1 MKSLKERQCKGWNN
15 AKTAAK
21 TAAKTDRQKKARIRL
36 SIGSVILASI
46 GGENPST
53 QFKVLF

>member
-15 AKTAAK
+15 AK